1 MSESIKEIQQSI
13 IEEMALFDEWND
25 KYEYIIELGKK
36 LPKLDDVHK
45 IDANLIKGCQSNV
58 WLIASEKDGIIH
70 FEAESDAVIV
80 KGLVSLLLRVFN
92 NQPATE
98 IINSDLSF
106 LEETGL
112 SRHLAQTRS
121 NGLLSMV
128 KQIKFYAMAYS
139 VKGN

>member
-1 MSESIKEIQQSI
+1 MSESIKEIQQNI

-36 LPKLDDVHK
+36 LPKLDEVHK
-45 IDANLIKGCQSNV
+45 VDANLIKGCQSNV
-58 WLIASEKDGIIH
+58 WLIASEKAGIIH

-139 VKGN
+139 GKG

>member
-36 LPKLDDVHK
+36 LPKLDEIHK
-45 IDANLIKGCQSNV
+45 VDANLIKGCQSSV

-92 NQPATE
+92 NQPASE
-98 IINSDLSF
+98 IMNADFNFI
-106 LEETGL
+106 EETGL